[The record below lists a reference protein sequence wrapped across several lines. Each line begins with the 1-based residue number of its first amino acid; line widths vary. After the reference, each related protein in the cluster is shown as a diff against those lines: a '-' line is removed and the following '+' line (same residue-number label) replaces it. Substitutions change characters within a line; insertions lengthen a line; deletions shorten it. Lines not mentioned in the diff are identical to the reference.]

1 MNLGHSLM
9 NIHTVL
15 ECYLYAFDAEFL
27 KHILCWSLIGVYHDP
42 LWVKHEYIHREP
54 FGRHP
59 ERV

>member
-1 MNLGHSLM
+1 M